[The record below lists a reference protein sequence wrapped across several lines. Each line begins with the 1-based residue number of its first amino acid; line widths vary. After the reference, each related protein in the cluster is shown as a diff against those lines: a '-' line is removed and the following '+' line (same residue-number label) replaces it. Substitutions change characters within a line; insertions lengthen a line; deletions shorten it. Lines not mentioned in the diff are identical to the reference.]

1 MFFRCEIFGK
11 DGKLVESKHIQV
23 SAGGVE
29 DATKDS
35 RVQELKQKA
44 SRMGCG
50 FRVKR
55 EDD

>member
-1 MFFRCEIFGK
+1 MFFKCETFDK
-11 DGKLVESKHIQV
+11 DGKLMDSKHIQV

-29 DATKDS
+29 DATKNEK
-35 RVQELKQKA
+35 VQALKKKA
-44 SRMGCG
+44 QQQGFG